1 MSADFAKRG
10 QHAMKRPLL
19 RFGHTLLI
27 FFIGTAMIGSIL
39 TFVFSASACF
49 WNFHVRC
56 FSIPQDGA
64 AVVDIFR
71 MWSVLALM
79 VALLAATV
87 AHIYRALIWWHALF
101 VIPVAIVAAGMF
113 STVIESAPWALLPRD
128 ALRDPV
134 VFCAVGLVL
143 FVSYQLCLF
152 VAAPGYE
159 SRS

>member
-1 MSADFAKRG
+1 MSADSAKRG
-10 QHAMKRPLL
+10 QHAMKRPSLH
-19 RFGHTLLI
+19 FGHTLLI

-39 TFVFSASACF
+39 TFVFPASACF

-56 FSIPQDGA
+56 FSISQDGA

-71 MWSVLALM
+71 MWSVFALM
-79 VALLAATV
+79 VALFAATV

-101 VIPVAIVAAGMF
+101 VIPVAIVAAGLF
-113 STVIESAPWALLPRD
+113 SAVVGSPWALLPRD
-128 ALRDPV
+128 TLRDPV
-134 VFCAVGLVL
+134 VFCAVGSVL

-152 VAAPGYE
+152 VASPAFK